1 MRQMTRRHR
10 LRYAIAVVVV
20 IVAGLLSRCPLAAH
34 WPDFLQMYAGD
45 TLWALALFLS
55 LGLIFAKT
63 PTAIVAILSLAT
75 AYGIELSQL
84 YQAPWINR
92 LRDTTLGALVLGFGF
107 KWTDLLCYTAG
118 VALGAATE
126 RASET
131 LSTPPTK
138 KKVDSYLKGTV

>member
-1 MRQMTRRHR
+1 MKQMTRRHR
-10 LRYAIAVVVV
+10 LRYAIAIAVV

-34 WPDFLQMYAGD
+34 WPKFLQAYAGD

-55 LGLIFAKT
+55 LGLIFART
-63 PTAIVAILSLAT
+63 PTAMIAILALAT

-92 LRDTTLGALVLGFGF
+92 LRDTTLGDLVLGFGF
-107 KWTDLLCYTAG
+107 KWTDLLCYAAG

-126 RASET
+126 RTSET
-131 LSTPPTK
+131 LSNPPVK
-138 KKVDSYLKGTV
+138 KIS